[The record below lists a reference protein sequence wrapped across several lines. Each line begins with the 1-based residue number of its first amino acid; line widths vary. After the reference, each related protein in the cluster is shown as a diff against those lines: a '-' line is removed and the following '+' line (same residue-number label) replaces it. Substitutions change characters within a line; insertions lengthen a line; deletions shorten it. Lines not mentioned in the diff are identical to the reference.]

1 MLNEVG
7 QSLYS
12 KKKDTARIV
21 LNVIIVLLA
30 LFLVFE
36 INFNVKYTGIY
47 VVDCSM
53 NPTLSGGVPH
63 RDGHGN
69 LISVDAGGDYVYIRK
84 IRKGEKP
91 KRGDIIVLNR
101 VASNDKIIKRAIAFE
116 DQTVKIVKGQ
126 LYVDN
131 ELIKEDYLVFNDG
144 EKECN
149 TYPADGSVHVV
160 SKGGIFLLGD
170 NRNES
175 SDSRQ
180 NGDYPAKD
188 VLGVVPQWSLDT
200 KSVSTAFY
208 TFFNYTI
215 KGK

>member
-12 KKKDTARIV
+12 KKKVSAARTA

-36 INFNVKYTGIY
+36 INFNLKYTGIY

-53 NPTLSGGVPH
+53 NPTLAGGTPH
-63 RDGHGN
+63 RDGNGN
-69 LISVDAGGDYVYIRK
+69 LIFVDAGGDYVY

-116 DQTVKIVKGQ
+116 GERVKIVKGQ
-126 LYVDN
+126 LYIN
-131 ELIKEDYLVFNDG
+131 GEPIKEDYAVFNDG
-144 EKECN
+144 DKECN
-149 TYPADGSVHVV
+149 TYPAGGKEHVV
-160 SKGGIFLLGD
+160 SEGGIFLLGD

-180 NGDYPAKD
+180 NGDYPVKD

-208 TFFNYTI
+208 TFFNFTI

>member
-1 MLNEVG
+1 MLNEVS

-12 KKKDTARIV
+12 KKKVSAARIV

-53 NPTLSGGVPH
+53 TPTLSGGTPH
-63 RDGHGN
+63 RDGNGN

-84 IRKGEKP
+84 GAKP

-101 VASNDKIIKRAIAFE
+101 VSSHDKIIKRAIAFE
-116 DQTVKIVKGQ
+116 GERVKIEKGQ
-126 LYVDN
+126 LYVN
-131 ELIKEDYLVFNDG
+131 GEPIKEDYAVFNDG

-149 TYPADGSVHVV
+149 TYPAGGNEHVV
-160 SKGGIFLLGD
+160 SEGGIFLLGD

-180 NGDYPAKD
+180 NGDYPIKD

>member
-12 KKKDTARIV
+12 KKKNTARIV

-63 RDGHGN
+63 RDELGN
-69 LISVDAGGDYVYIRK
+69 LVSVDSGGDYVYIRK
-84 IRKGEKP
+84 GAKP
-91 KRGDIIVLNR
+91 KRGDIIVLQR
-101 VASNDKIIKRAIAFE
+101 AASHDKIIKRAIAFE
-116 DQTVKIVKGQ
+116 GERVKIEKGQ
-126 LYVDN
+126 LYIN
-131 ELIKEDYLVFNDG
+131 GEPIKEDYAVFNDG

-149 TYPADGSVHVV
+149 TYPAGGKEHVV
-160 SKGGIFLLGD
+160 SEGGIFLLGD

-180 NGDYPAKD
+180 NGDYPIKD
-188 VLGVVPQWSLDT
+188 VLGVVPQWSLDV
-200 KSVSTAFY
+200 KSLSTAFY

>member
-1 MLNEVG
+1 MLNEAG

-12 KKKDTARIV
+12 KKKISAARIA

-30 LFLVFE
+30 LFLAFE

-53 NPTLSGGVPH
+53 SPTLSGGTPH
-63 RDGHGN
+63 RDGSGN
-69 LISVDAGGDYVYIRK
+69 LISVDAGGDYVYIRN
-84 IRKGEKP
+84 GAEP
-91 KRGDIIVLNR
+91 EYGDIIVLNR
-101 VASNDKIIKRAIAFE
+101 VATHDKIIKRAIAFE
-116 DQTVKIVKGQ
+116 GDRVKIVKGQ
-126 LYVDN
+126 LYVN
-131 ELIKEDYLVFNDG
+131 GEPITEDYAVFNDG
-144 EKECN
+144 DKECN
-149 TYPADGSVHVV
+149 TYPADGEEHVV
-160 SKGGIFLLGD
+160 SEGGIFLLGD

-180 NGDYPAKD
+180 NGDYPIKD

-200 KSVSTAFY
+200 KSFSTAFY